1 MSTNNVGVQLQ
12 KAQEMK
18 AKVEEFSQIL
28 TQRMGEVEDNL
39 ENYVRAGFPEDIA
52 ATYHGGYYVPDRSII
67 DDLSK
72 DMRTMHVDFL
82 DRVIRDLTEAGDQ
95 K

>member
-1 MSTNNVGVQLQ
+1 MSTNDVGVQLQ

-28 TQRMGEVEDNL
+28 TQRMGEVEDKL
-39 ENYVRAGFPEDIA
+39 EYYVRAGFPEDIA
-52 ATYHGGYYVPDRSII
+52 STYYGRYYVPDRSVI

-72 DMRTMHVDFL
+72 DMRTRHVDFL
-82 DRVIRDLTEAGDQ
+82 NRVIEDLTKAKNEL
-95 K
+95 